1 MVNGRKVATVWGAL
15 ALLALAAT
23 ACDADRAG
31 EATGPALLR
40 RTEAGRAT
48 LPRAG
53 TEAGAPQSGGSPNA
67 VVGRDLASSP
77 LYYRDSD
84 GHLYEVRFEVD
95 GAGQIGRVEHLRDG
109 VLFAGTGLETED
121 GSENI
126 QVYDGGQMILN
137 DDVLLAG
144 ALVGASRP
152 VPAGAMPRGIGP
164 QRMMAYGDCS
174 AQWAAYGAA
183 SAYLIVAGAWYSAV
197 HTTRALATLRTAV
210 AGFIS
215 AWVALYDCRVA
226 SG

>member
-1 MVNGRKVATVWGAL
+1 MMNGRKVATVWGAL
-15 ALLALAAT
+15 ALLVLAAT
-23 ACDADRAG
+23 ACDTDRAG

-48 LPRAG
+48 QPRAG
-53 TEAGAPQSGGSPNA
+53 TEAGIPQSGGGPNA
-67 VVGRDLASSP
+67 VVGRDMASSP
-77 LYYRDSD
+77 LYYRDPD
-84 GHLYEVRFEVD
+84 GHLYEVRFSVD
-95 GAGQIGRVEHLRDG
+95 GAGRIVGAEHLRDG
-109 VLFAGTGLETED
+109 VLFASTGLETED

-144 ALVGASRP
+144 GPVGASRP
-152 VPAGAMPRGIGP
+152 VPAGTMPGGMGP
-164 QRMMAYGDCS
+164 QRMMAYGDCG

-215 AWVALYDCRVA
+215 AWAALYDCRVA
-226 SG
+226 NG